1 MLRDLISEVV
11 TVDDDDIIA
20 AAKLCFEVLKLAV
33 EPSGAIGL
41 AAILSQKCSHL
52 VSGTKNVGIVL
63 SGGNVD
69 LEALWAAWK
78 K

>member
-1 MLRDLISEVV
+1 VVRDLVSEVV

-41 AAILSQKCSHL
+41 AVVLSKKCKHIKSA
-52 VSGTKNVGIVL
+52 TTNVGIVL

>member
-1 MLRDLISEVV
+1 MRDLVSEVI

-20 AAKLCFEVLKLAV
+20 AAKMCFEVLKLAV

-41 AAILSQKCSHL
+41 AAVLSKKCKYLES
-52 VSGTKNVGIVL
+52 SRTNVGIVL

>member
-1 MLRDLISEVV
+1 MLRDLVSEVV

-20 AAKLCFEVLKLAV
+20 AAKLCFEVLKLTV

-41 AAILSQKCSHL
+41 AAILSKKSRHL
-52 VSGTKNVGIVL
+52 ESATTNVGIVL

-78 K
+78 T